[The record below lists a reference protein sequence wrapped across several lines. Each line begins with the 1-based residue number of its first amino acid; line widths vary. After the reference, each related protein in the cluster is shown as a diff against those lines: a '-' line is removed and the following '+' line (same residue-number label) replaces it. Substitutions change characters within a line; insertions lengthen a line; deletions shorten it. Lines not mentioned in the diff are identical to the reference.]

1 MQTKMT
7 QITQMIQQ
15 SEHEKNNPN
24 VKWEKE
30 DVSELIQGIINNEN
44 FEFASEGEKWADV
57 TYELIQD
64 LIANGATSD
73 NFRVKVILP
82 ESEPLRIG
90 QSYYVPDLDIEGVKK
105 CQWYDNKNDLEFL
118 KLGLIF
124 LEYRGAHQ
132 KCKEIKRLLMK

>member
-1 MQTKMT
+1 MQIT
-7 QITQMIQQ
+7 QITQMTQQ
-15 SEHEKNNPN
+15 SEHEKNIPN

-44 FEFASEGEKWADV
+44 FEFARNEKWADV

-105 CQWYDNKNDLEFL
+105 
-118 KLGLIF
+118 
-124 LEYRGAHQ
+124 
-132 KCKEIKRLLMK
+132 MPMV